1 MNLLQKL
8 ELINI
13 AKLYNTTM
21 QTDYMV
27 IGRTRNAENI
37 QRLVDGIKAK
47 GYSCY
52 NFPATPDTPDLPWEE
67 QMKIAE
73 SEIDFWNS
81 ANYQETFNQ
90 DMAGLQ
96 NADTVILLLPAGL
109 AAHMEAGVAFGLNK
123 KLILIGEVEKPET
136 LYLMFK
142 ERYKDIESFLYS
154 I

>member
-1 MNLLQKL
+1 MH
-8 ELINI
+8 
-13 AKLYNTTM
+13 
-21 QTDYMV
+21 TDYMV
-27 IGRTRNAENI
+27 IGRTRNADNI
-37 QRLVDGIKAK
+37 QRLVDGIESK

-52 NFPATPDTPDLPWEE
+52 NFLNIPATPETPDLPWEE

-81 ANYQETFNQ
+81 THYQDTFNQ
-90 DMAGLQ
+90 DMAGLK

-109 AAHMEAGVAFGLNK
+109 AAHMEAGVACGLNK

>member
-1 MNLLQKL
+1 
-8 ELINI
+8 
-13 AKLYNTTM
+13 M

-27 IGRTRNAENI
+27 IGRTRNAHNI
-37 QRLVDGIKAK
+37 QRLVDGIESKS
-47 GYSCY
+47 YICY
-52 NFPATPDTPDLPWEE
+52 NFLNIPATPETPDLPWEE

-73 SEIDFWNS
+73 SETDFWSS
-81 ANYQETFNQ
+81 AHYQETFNQ
-90 DMAGLQ
+90 DMAGLH
-96 NADTVILLLPAGL
+96 NADTVILFLPAGL

-142 ERYKDIESFLYS
+142 ERYKDIESFLDT

>member
-1 MNLLQKL
+1 
-8 ELINI
+8 
-13 AKLYNTTM
+13 M

-27 IGRTRNAENI
+27 IGRTRNADNI
-37 QRLVDGIKAK
+37 QRLVDGIKSK

-52 NFPATPDTPDLPWEE
+52 NFLNIPATPKIPDLPWEE

-73 SEIDFWNS
+73 SELDFWNS
-81 ANYQETFNQ
+81 AHYQETFNQ

-109 AAHMEAGVAFGLNK
+109 AAHMEARVAFGFNK

-142 ERYKDIESFLYS
+142 ERYKDIESFLAL

>member
-1 MNLLQKL
+1 
-8 ELINI
+8 
-13 AKLYNTTM
+13 M

-27 IGRTRNAENI
+27 IGRTRNADNI

-52 NFPATPDTPDLPWEE
+52 NFLETPATPETPDLSWEE

-73 SEIDFWNS
+73 SETDFWSS
-81 ANYQETFNQ
+81 AHYQDTFNQ

-96 NADTVILLLPAGL
+96 NGDTVILLLPAGL

-142 ERYKDIESFLYS
+142 ERYKDIESFLDT

>member
-1 MNLLQKL
+1 MNITKL
-8 ELINI
+8 Y
-13 AKLYNTTM
+13 YNTTM

-27 IGRTRNAENI
+27 IGRTRNADNI
-37 QRLVDGIKAK
+37 QRLVDGIESK

-52 NFPATPDTPDLPWEE
+52 NFLNIPATPETPDLPWEE

-73 SEIDFWNS
+73 SELDFWKS
-81 ANYQETFNQ
+81 SHYQETFNQ
-90 DMAGLQ
+90 DMAGLK
-96 NADTVILLLPAGL
+96 NANTVILLLPAGL
-109 AAHMEAGVAFGLNK
+109 AAHMEAGVAFSLNK